1 MIRVMRKPDERHRLP
16 GADYEIVVIGARRAP
31 LSDFYHA
38 LLRWSW
44 TLTFGVVS
52 AAWLAANALFA
63 LAYVAVGGIA
73 HGREGDFADAFF
85 FSIQTMGTIGYGAV
99 YPESLAANVLVVA
112 ESLVGLILTALAT
125 GLVFAKF
132 SRSTARVV
140 FSREATISPVNGVPT
155 LAIRIGNE
163 RSNRIVDAQ
172 IRIALARTETT
183 TEGRIFYRNVD
194 LVLVRDRLLS
204 LSRSWAV
211 LHTIDERSPLHGM
224 DAARFAAEEC
234 ELHVMV
240 TGTDETTM
248 QPVHALHT
256 WFAADVLWGRR
267 HVDVL
272 STRPDGNLVLD
283 LRKFHETEAVTS
295 SPRS

>member
-1 MIRVMRKPDERHRLP
+1 MIRIMRKPDERHRLP

-63 LAYVAVGGIA
+63 VAYLAVGGIA

-99 YPESLAANVLVVA
+99 YPESMAANVLVVA

-140 FSREATISPVNGVPT
+140 FSRQATISPVNGVPS

-183 TEGRIFYRNVD
+183 AEGKIFYRNVD
-194 LVLVRDRLLS
+194 LLLVRDRLLS

-211 LHTIDERSPLHGM
+211 LHTIDARSPLHGM
-224 DAARFAAEEC
+224 DAAQFAAEEC

-283 LRKFHETEAVTS
+283 LRRFHETEPVPS